1 MQQTK
6 QLSKTDIAFA
16 VNLVYEV
23 YGDLSLEDI
32 QSKLLELDVYIS
44 IPELIDYYQLQLDI
58 EDKKLNYQVNV

>member
-1 MQQTK
+1 MLQTK

-23 YGDLSLEDI
+23 YGDLPLEDI

-58 EDKKLNYQVNV
+58 EDKKINYQVNV